1 MGGLL
6 IGALISGQIGDI
18 VGRKKTYVISVLILL
33 ITNLVAAFSVNWQM
47 FATLRFFIGMGCG
60 WYLTVFGIY
69 LAELTPAKYRSVVLV
84 FPTWALGTMAFGL
97 FAWII
102 HEWNYIQVAT
112 AVLCVPWILGC
123 W

>member
-6 IGALISGQIGDI
+6 IGALISGQLGDI

-60 WYLTVFGIY
+60 WYLKVFGIY

-84 FPTWALGTMAFGL
+84 FPTWALGTMAFDCSPGL
-97 FAWII
+97 FMNGII
-102 HEWNYIQVAT
+102 FKLPQLYFVCHGY
-112 AVLCVPWILGC
+112 
-123 W
+123 